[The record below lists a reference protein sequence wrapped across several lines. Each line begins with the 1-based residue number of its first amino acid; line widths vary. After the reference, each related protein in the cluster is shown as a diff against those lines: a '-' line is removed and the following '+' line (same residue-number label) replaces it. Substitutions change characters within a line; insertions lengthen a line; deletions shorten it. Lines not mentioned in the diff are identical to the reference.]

1 MFFNTVHQET
11 IGKVLVCLKRESDT
25 VKADKIEATV
35 TALTDME
42 LSDKEKREVLETVHR
57 ELANPERAR
66 SHRPRPT
73 DFDNVYEDLGDCL
86 LIFAVD
92 VLEFILWILLSCSE

>member
-1 MFFNTVHQET
+1 MFFNIVHQET

-35 TALTDME
+35 TALTDKE
-42 LSDKEKREVLETVHR
+42 LSDKEKTEVLETVSR

-66 SHRPRPT
+66 SHHRPRPT
-73 DFDNVYEDLGDCL
+73 DLDNVYEDLGDCL
-86 LIFAVD
+86 LIFAID
-92 VLEFILWILLSCSE
+92 ALEFIL